1 MSAIQAGHPAAAILQ
16 TRRDAVRDAILRRAS
31 AEGDNTTFARAFA
44 ECFIDRVSTALY
56 EGEWTPLLSWFDAT
70 YRNHANR
77 HSRALF
83 TGAALAVCETLG
95 PNEQVQRAAEEIAA
109 IVEAVSGCPVEGVRG
124 AVDET
129 DVLLSSLV
137 GELSA
142 IDPATA
148 EQSRAVSAWC
158 GRIAAK
164 MGLTK
169 LETAKVTRGGLVYD
183 IGKITAPH
191 EILHAARALSDDEW
205 SIMREHVVAGEKIVA
220 NTGTL
225 RQLTP
230 IVRSHHERY
239 DGLGYPDG
247 LDRERIPLIAR
258 IVSVADAFNAMIAFR
273 PYRRQMSPQQAI
285 EELKRCRGTQ
295 FDPNI
300 VEAMIDVAE
309 AH

>member
-1 MSAIQAGHPAAAILQ
+1 MVSGQPAAAILEKH
-16 TRRDAVRDAILRRAS
+16 RGDLRAAILERAS
-31 AEGDNTTFARAFA
+31 AEGENTIFARAFA
-44 ECFIDRVSTALY
+44 ECFIDHVSAALY
-56 EGEWTPLLSWFDAT
+56 EGEWTPLLSWIDTT
-70 YRNHANR
+70 YRTHVGG

-83 TGAALAVCETLG
+83 TGAAAAVCEAL
-95 PNEQVQRAAEEIAA
+95 PENEQVRRAAAEISE
-109 IVEAVSGCPVEGVRG
+109 IVEAVSGAAMDDVRG

-142 IDPATA
+142 IDAATA

-158 GRIAAK
+158 GRIATK
-164 MGLTK
+164 LGLTK
-169 LETAKVTRGGLVYD
+169 VETVKVTRGGLVYD

-191 EILHAARALSDDEW
+191 EILHAPRTLNDEEW
-205 SIMREHVVAGEKIVA
+205 SIMRDHVLAGEKIVA
-220 NTGTL
+220 NAGPL
-225 RQLTP
+225 RGLTP
-230 IVRSHHERY
+230 IVRSHHERF

-247 LDRERIPLIAR
+247 LDRDRIPLIAR
-258 IVSVADAFNAMIAFR
+258 IVAVADAFNAMIAFR
-273 PYRRQMSPQQAI
+273 PYREQMSPQQAI

-295 FDPNI
+295 FDPNV

>member
-1 MSAIQAGHPAAAILQ
+1 MSGSLTGQPAAAMLQ
-16 TRRDAVRDAILRRAS
+16 ERRGAVRDAILRRAS

-44 ECFIDRVSTALY
+44 ECFIDRVSAALY
-56 EGEWTPLLSWFDAT
+56 EDEWTPMLSWFDAT
-70 YRNHANR
+70 YRNHATR
-77 HSRALF
+77 HARALF
-83 TGAALAVCETLG
+83 TGAADAVRETLG
-95 PNEQVQRAAEEIAA
+95 ANEQLQRAVGEIAA
-109 IVEAVSGCPVEGVRG
+109 IVEAVSAGTVEGVRS

-137 GELSA
+137 GELGA

-164 MGLTK
+164 MGLSK

-191 EILHAARALSDDEW
+191 EILHAPRALNDDEW
-205 SIMREHVVAGEKIVA
+205 SIMREHVLAGEKIVA
-220 NTGTL
+220 NTGAL

-247 LDRERIPLIAR
+247 LDRERIPVIAR
-258 IVSVADAFNAMIAFR
+258 IVSVADAFNAMIVSR
-273 PYRRQMSPQQAI
+273 PYRRPMSPQQAI
-285 EELKRCRGTQ
+285 EELKRCCGTQ
-295 FDPNI
+295 FDPAI
-300 VEAMIDVAE
+300 VAAMIDVAE